1 MCVCVSH
8 PKIMAGGPEGGAHGH
23 DSGPDRGREAGHTW
37 TFLDTPLNIP
47 QHLLT
52 TFPNTC

>member
-1 MCVCVSH
+1 MCVCVSN